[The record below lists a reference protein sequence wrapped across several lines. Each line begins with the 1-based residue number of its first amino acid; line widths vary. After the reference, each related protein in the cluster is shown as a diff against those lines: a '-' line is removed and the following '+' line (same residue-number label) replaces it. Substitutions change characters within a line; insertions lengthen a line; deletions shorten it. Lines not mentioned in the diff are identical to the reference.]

1 MPRSKKTQ
9 GAKAP
14 GLEAGASYGEKSEN
28 LQAQNPNEG
37 GIALPNMETKYDTTR
52 TPDGQVASARPQG
65 VVDAPLDLAQQWIPN
80 VTPLTAADDR
90 PDLGLTA
97 GIQPQ
102 PMPGAQLGT
111 YSSERSNRLIKRLA
125 MTTGN
130 PNLTALVE
138 SFESRG

>member
-1 MPRSKKTQ
+1 MPRTKKTQ

-80 VTPLTAADDR
+80 VTPLTA
-90 PDLGLTA
+90 
-97 GIQPQ
+97 
-102 PMPGAQLGT
+102 

>member
-1 MPRSKKTQ
+1 MPRAKKTQ

-37 GIALPNMETKYDTTR
+37 GIALPNMQTKYDTAR
-52 TPDGQVASARPQG
+52 TPDGQVAAAQPQG
-65 VVDAPLDLAQQWIPN
+65 AVDAPLDLAQQWIPN

-90 PDLGLTA
+90 PELGLTA
-97 GIQPQ
+97 GIERQ
-102 PMPGAQLGT
+102 PMPGQELGT
-111 YSSERSNRLIKRLA
+111 VSSERATRLIRRLA

-130 PNLTALVE
+130 PNLTALVK